1 MDNEVSAA
9 KSRPLGT
16 TEANWC
22 RALDGGTGTG
32 ILGILLAKSIGVAPI
47 QASLSLILAA
57 QPLLR
62 AQIVDE
68 QGRLSFDINDNVLLD
83 IEIINQEALQ
93 PVENTDRSAQEP
105 WLQIIEDEM
114 NTTFPQQKPF
124 RVIEARLYRFPN
136 TDSLIIM
143 KLHPAAADD
152 VSTVSVFSQ
161 FLKHLQDF
169 VMAEENGEDLQELI
183 NRRLSVEMEKRLEMD
198 EEVPPCV
205 EDAIPPGMASK
216 PFWARGLDVLGYGLS
231 SFRHALIPLENV
243 IDNNRK
249 SRIIITDFGESDTSK
264 ILQMCESKSSDLN
277 GLLIAAS
284 LKAVAKSKS
293 TGNRGEHYASIILL
307 NCRSMLEPVIPD
319 STAGFYHSGILKTF
333 HATEIEPLW
342 KIATRITKD
351 VNEAVK
357 NRKHFTDMGDLNMLM
372 AQAIAHPALTPSAS
386 MRTALVTNVREVP
399 CYDVDKESTSYLN
412 LRDWVTCSSIN
423 GVGPCLALFP
433 DLRYGCLRV
442 SFVYCSPLFSAE
454 TMHKLVD
461 GISSMLNNLDDEM

>member
-1 MDNEVSAA
+1 
-9 KSRPLGT
+9 
-16 TEANWC
+16 
-22 RALDGGTGTG
+22 
-32 ILGILLAKSIGVAPI
+32 
-47 QASLSLILAA
+47 
-57 QPLLR
+57 
-62 AQIVDE
+62 
-68 QGRLSFDINDNVLLD
+68 
-83 IEIINQEALQ
+83 
-93 PVENTDRSAQEP
+93 
-105 WLQIIEDEM
+105 
-114 NTTFPQQKPF
+114 
-124 RVIEARLYRFPN
+124 
-136 TDSLIIM
+136 
-143 KLHPAAADD
+143 
-152 VSTVSVFSQ
+152 
-161 FLKHLQDF
+161 
-169 VMAEENGEDLQELI
+169 
-183 NRRLSVEMEKRLEMD
+183 
-198 EEVPPCV
+198 
-205 EDAIPPGMASK
+205 
-216 PFWARGLDVLGYGLS
+216 
-231 SFRHALIPLENV
+231 
-243 IDNNRK
+243 
-249 SRIIITDFGESDTSK
+249 
-264 ILQMCESKSSDLN
+264 MCESKSSDLN